1 MGMHQNYCTS
11 WPSSREHHNLV
22 PQPGKFAVNLSPN
35 LAMKNDRVHR
45 IPLGNV
51 VIIAVVVDV
60 NRVIRMC
67 VKTMMVLEVEGAL
80 AQFRVAW

>member
-1 MGMHQNYCTS
+1 
-11 WPSSREHHNLV
+11 
-22 PQPGKFAVNLSPN
+22 
-35 LAMKNDRVHR
+35 MKNDRVHR

-60 NRVIRMC
+60 NRVIRMG

-80 AQFRVAW
+80 ALFRVAW